1 MGLVQ
6 YDSDDD
12 SDEQMQVDTQP
23 QPVAQKPVNAAAKP
37 PSDNVPTPSPATV
50 APESST
56 PKPQHEK
63 PQNEGPKSEPVPG
76 PQLPPSQGPVLGP
89 ALGPQPPP
97 PTQQFPEVDMS
108 FLETSSPSQNDPSE
122 PPKSPYTAQR
132 TLLRDLTL
140 PAIDISTL
148 DIPPSPPS
156 SPSQTTHLDALNK
169 KFDDFLRLK
178 RTKGIHFNERLATSS
193 MLSNPSL
200 TDKMLGFVGIESEF
214 LGPDD
219 VKATEQYMT
228 TLSNDLWDPAAFPG
242 WAYKGML
249 RKSQER
255 VAKERERG
263 KGEAVQFVAA
273 GVVGG
278 GEVVGGLSATTG
290 SGSAPRSRSGT
301 PGLGGASTAGA
312 KRKSRFDA

>member
-1 MGLVQ
+1 
-6 YDSDDD
+6 
-12 SDEQMQVDTQP
+12 
-23 QPVAQKPVNAAAKP
+23 
-37 PSDNVPTPSPATV
+37 
-50 APESST
+50 
-56 PKPQHEK
+56 
-63 PQNEGPKSEPVPG
+63 
-76 PQLPPSQGPVLGP
+76 
-89 ALGPQPPP
+89 
-97 PTQQFPEVDMS
+97 MS
-108 FLETSSPSQNDPSE
+108 FLETSSDPANESSE

-156 SPSQTTHLDALNK
+156 SPSQSSHLASLNT

-178 RTKGIHFNERLATSS
+178 RTKNVHFNERLATSS

-200 TDKMLGFVGIESEF
+200 MDKMLGFVGLESEF

-228 TLSNDLWDPAAFPG
+228 TLSSELWDPTVFPG

-255 VAKERERG
+255 VGKERERG
-263 KGEAVQFVAA
+263 KGEAVQFVGG

-278 GEVVGGLSATTG
+278 SEVLGGLSTATG
-290 SGSAPRSRSGT
+290 SGSGSGTAPGSRSGT
-301 PGLGGASTAGA
+301 PGLGAGA